1 MLITRQLLLRLRRGL
16 KQKNRLENARLLTV
30 VRALGKAVL
39 PNYLVLSL
47 PVSEVC
53 GQVF

>member
-1 MLITRQLLLRLRRGL
+1 MLIIRQLLLCLRRGL

-39 PNYLVLSL
+39 QRYSVFSL
-47 PVSEVC
+47 PVCEVC

>member
-1 MLITRQLLLRLRRGL
+1 MLITRQLLLCLRRGL

-30 VRALGKAVL
+30 TGALAKAVL
-39 PNYLVLSL
+39 QRYSVLSL
-47 PVSEVC
+47 PVSELC